1 MSGYDGPPP
10 LTPSS
15 AWGAWLVSPV
25 MLVVLLVLAGGYL
38 WASNRLR
45 RRGDAWPIGRDVAF
59 VGGGLGLIALA
70 TMWWPGVYDDTL
82 FWAHMVQHMALSM
95 VAPIFL
101 ALGAP
106 VTLLLRTL
114 PAGPRRRLA
123 AVLRSLPA
131 KLLINPLTGFA
142 LLFGTPF
149 VLYFTGLY
157 GASLRDNLL
166 HQLLHVHFVF
176 AGCVFFWP
184 LIGIDPV
191 PGRLAHPLRML
202 LLFVTLPAHAW
213 LGISIM
219 SAKTVLAGDYYRQ
232 LARPWGPSLLH
243 DQAIGGGLLWS
254 TGDLVGL
261 LVLAALFVQWSR
273 ADQREAV
280 RTDRQFDRAGRV
292 AVQREQS
299 DDSAWAAYNA
309 HLAALAQNES
319 AD

>member
-45 RRGDAWPIGRDVAF
+45 RRDDAWPIGRDVAF

>member
-1 MSGYDGPPP
+1 MAPLTSPGYDGPSP
-10 LTPSS
+10 LTPGH
-15 AWGAWLVSPV
+15 AFGAWQLSPV
-25 MLVVLLVLAGGYL
+25 VLVGLVVVAAAYL
-38 WASNRLR
+38 WASSRLR

-82 FWAHMVQHMALSM
+82 FWAHMTQHMVLSM

-114 PAGPRRRLA
+114 PPGPRRRLA
-123 AVLRSLPA
+123 GALHSLPA
-131 KLLINPLTGFA
+131 KILINPLTGFV

-157 GASLRDNLL
+157 QASLQNPAL
-166 HQLLHVHFVF
+166 HQLLHLHFVV
-176 AGCVFFWP
+176 AGSVFFWP
-184 LIGIDPV
+184 LIGIDPI

-213 LGISIM
+213 LGIAIM
-219 SAKTVLAGDYYRQ
+219 SDNAVLAGGYYRA
-232 LARPWGPSLLH
+232 LGRPWGPSLLH

-261 LVLAALFVQWSR
+261 VVLAALFVQWSR
-273 ADQREAV
+273 ADDREAV
-280 RTDRQFDRAGRV
+280 RTDRNLDRGA
-292 AVQREQS
+292 ET
-299 DDSAWAAYNA
+299 DAWVAYNA
-309 HLAALAQNES
+309 RLAALAEHEAGS
-319 AD
+319 G